1 MYNER
6 EVANDLDKTFF
17 AESDATITSN
27 ALSVTITGVAG
38 KKHYLGS
45 IVLTGTTGTGAAEAL
60 TIKDGA
66 TTVWTET
73 FTVGTDKVRQ
83 FQAVPL
89 VTSTGSDLV
98 VTASATNLTGGK
110 LFVVGYTK

>member
-1 MYNER
+1 MYNVR
-6 EVANDLDKTFF
+6 EVANDLDKDFF
-17 AESDATITSN
+17 AESDATIASN
-27 ALSVTITGVAG
+27 ALSVTIAGVSG

-60 TIKDGA
+60 TIKNGA
-66 TTVWTET
+66 TTVWTEA

-89 VTSTGSDLV
+89 VITEGNDLV
-98 VTASATNLTGGK
+98 VEASATNLTAGK
-110 LFVVGYTK
+110 LYVVGYTK